1 MNFLPALLAARA
13 FVLILKPL
21 AEGFDLLL
29 RIRGEQMLDGHVRR
43 RNQNRF
49 CMREGVKAGLAVVM
63 TDAGVSNT
71 AEGHRFDKQM
81 NVYLIDRAA
90 AEGQAYEEVIDRLLI
105 SAEEEARKRLRML
118 LHLANG
124 RIHVLVG
131 KDWKKRP
138 KDLVL
143 HDRIVPSH
151 WIDDRGIEI
160 ACLRVGGPAYDDF
173 LLIDQARQTFS
184 GLGANNAGVV
194 VRSALRVGP
203 VQLDHRL
210 LALSNKLLRN

>member
-29 RIRGEQMLDGHVRR
+29 RIRREQMLDGHVRR

-71 AEGHRFDKQM
+71 AEGHGFDKQM
-81 NVYLIDRAA
+81 NVYLIDCAP
-90 AEGQAYEEVIDRLLI
+90 AERQAREEAIDRLLI
-105 SAEEEARKRLRML
+105 SAEEEAGKRLRML

-124 RIHVLVG
+124 RIHVLVCE
-131 KDWKKRP
+131 DWQKRP

-160 ACLRVGGPAYDDF
+160 AGLRVRRSTSDDL
-173 LLIDQARQTFS
+173 LLIDETSQALS
-184 GLGANNAGVV
+184 GLWADDARVV
-194 VRSALRVGP
+194 VGP
-203 VQLDHRL
+203 VLRISPIQFHDSF
-210 LALSNKLLRN
+210 LAFLNKLFCN

>member
-1 MNFLPALLAARA
+1 MNFLPALLATRA

-29 RIRGEQMLDGHVRR
+29 RIRREQMLDGHVRR

-49 CMREGVKAGLAVVM
+49 CMRESVKAVLAVVV
-63 TDAGVSNT
+63 TDAGISDS
-71 AEGHRFDKQM
+71 AKGHGFDKQV
-81 NVYLIDRAA
+81 NVYLIDRAP
-90 AEGQAYEEVIDRLLI
+90 AERQAREEVIDRLLI
-105 SAEEEARKRLRML
+105 SAEEEAGKRLRML

-131 KDWKKRP
+131 EDWKNRP

-151 WIDDRGIEI
+151 WIDDRGSEI
-160 ACLRVGGPAYDDF
+160 AGPGVGGPAYDDF
-173 LLIDQARQTFS
+173 VLIDE
-184 GLGANNAGVV
+184 
-194 VRSALRVGP
+194 
-203 VQLDHRL
+203 
-210 LALSNKLLRN
+210 